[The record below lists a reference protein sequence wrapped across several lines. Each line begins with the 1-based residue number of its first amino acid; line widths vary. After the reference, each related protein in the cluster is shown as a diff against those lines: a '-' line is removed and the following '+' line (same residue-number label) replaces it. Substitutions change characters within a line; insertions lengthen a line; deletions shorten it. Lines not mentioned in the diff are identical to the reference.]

1 MQQEAYNHKTIEKKW
16 QKYWDEHQT
25 FKTDVWDFSKPKY
38 YVLDMFPYPS
48 GVGLHAGHPE
58 GYTATDI
65 MSRMKRMQGYNVLH
79 PMGYDS
85 FGLPAEQYAVST
97 GHHPNGFTE
106 SNIETFS
113 KQLKELGFDYDWTK
127 MLATSDPKFYKWTQ
141 WIFKQRYLA
150 GYAKLVD
157 MPVNWCEELGT
168 VLSNDEV
175 IDGKSERGGYPV
187 VRKNMKQWV
196 IDQPAFAEKLLEG
209 LNEIDWPESTKDMQ
223 RHWIGK
229 SEGVEVDF
237 KIAGGG
243 EFSIYTTCIET
254 IYGITFM
261 VLAPD
266 GQLVKELMP
275 RIENKEEVEAYIAET
290 LKKNDMDRTELNKTK
305 SGCKLK
311 GIYAVNPVNG
321 REVPVFIGDFV
332 LASYG
337 TGAVMAVPTHDQ
349 RDFEY
354 AVAHDIPM
362 IQVIDGAD
370 VSEHAFEKGDYL
382 GKGCKLIN
390 SEEFTGLTVEEA
402 KKAITDKLVGM
413 GIARRKVNYHF
424 REWIFARQRYWGE
437 PVPIVYLEDGSIHVL
452 ADDELPLVLPE
463 LEDYKGK
470 NGQAPLENAAEWKQY
485 NHNGLKGRRETSTM
499 PGSAGSSWYYMRYID
514 PDNDKEFADQ
524 ELLKHWMPVDL
535 YIGGPEHAVG
545 HLMYS
550 RIWNRF
556 LYDKGLSPVKEPF
569 KKLVHQG
576 MILGSNG
583 IKMGKR
589 FPEFVVNPSDIVRDY
604 GADTLR
610 LYEMFMGPLEASKPW
625 SATGVEGAKRFIV
638 RVWNFFTNPDNISD
652 ANKDELTMLYH
663 QTVKKVTN
671 DFENLAF
678 NTAIS
683 QMMIFVNQLYKT
695 GTCPKEYAEGFIKM
709 LSCICPHVGEELWSV
724 LGHDDTIAYEAWPQF
739 IEELTVEDAVEIAVQ
754 INGKTKGVVKV
765 SKDAD
770 KDTVLAAAKDAVK
783 EKLTPNIVKE
793 IYVPGKIVN
802 IVCK

>member
-1 MQQEAYNHKTIEKKW
+1 MPSKSVLEQKQAYVADLAEKLKNAAGGVLVDYKGISVEADTKLRKDLRENGVEYFVVKNTLLKRAAEIAGIEGLEPALSGTTAIALSAEDIIIAPKLLFK
-16 QKYWDEHQT
+16 QT
-25 FKTDVWDFSKPKY
+25 EAP
-38 YVLDMFPYPS
+38 
-48 GVGLHAGHPE
+48 
-58 GYTATDI
+58 
-65 MSRMKRMQGYNVLH
+65 
-79 PMGYDS
+79 DS
-85 FGLPAEQYAVST
+85 
-97 GHHPNGFTE
+97 
-106 SNIETFS
+106 TFAI
-113 KQLKELGFDYDWTK
+113 KLGF
-127 MLATSDPKFYKWTQ
+127 
-141 WIFKQRYLA
+141 
-150 GYAKLVD
+150 
-157 MPVNWCEELGT
+157 
-168 VLSNDEV
+168 
-175 IDGKSERGGYPV
+175 IDGK
-187 VRKNMKQWV
+187 V
-196 IDQPAFAEKLLEG
+196 I
-209 LNEIDWPESTKDMQ
+209 S
-223 RHWIGK
+223 
-229 SEGVEVDF
+229 
-237 KIAGGG
+237 
-243 EFSIYTTCIET
+243 
-254 IYGITFM
+254 
-261 VLAPD
+261 
-266 GQLVKELMP
+266 
-275 RIENKEEVEAYIAET
+275 KEEVEAYIAET

-305 SGCKLK
+305 SGCMLK